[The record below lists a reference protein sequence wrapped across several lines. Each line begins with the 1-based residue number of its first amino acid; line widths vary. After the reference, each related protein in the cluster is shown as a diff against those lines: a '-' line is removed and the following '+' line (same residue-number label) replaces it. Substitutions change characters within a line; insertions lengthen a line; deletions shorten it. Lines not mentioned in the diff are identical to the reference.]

1 MRISRSIMNWWL
13 HSEQKFIGSF
23 DLPWSKWSG
32 ISDPSKSLSS
42 QRSTHPKWH
51 RFLSKQFIGQTP
63 LHHIHKFSFHWN
75 LVIHK
80 QPATVRNPIS
90 YWNVWGTCVKR
101 SAGVVIYL
109 VASSMRV
116 VEFFCCICSSFFRRS
131 PTRSF
136 VIFLLTGLYYSCR
149 CFHHVFSNEVLKGC
163 VLQGR
168 VVNPA
173 LNLQPGGPGCCLVW
187 PFYLGAIWHNST
199 CQEHTCKLPPS

>member
-1 MRISRSIMNWWL
+1 MNWGL

-51 RFLSKQFIGQTP
+51 RFLPKQFIGQTP

-90 YWNVWGTCVKR
+90 YKHDLPQVSRRYLECMGQASGMQLWNLDSLVLGGTCIKKFETDPWHKFCLDSSWMISCYLEVTNFLYHLCKEKCR
-101 SAGVVIYL
+101 CGYLLGGQFNESGGV
-109 VASSMRV
+109 
-116 VEFFCCICSSFFRRS
+116 
-131 PTRSF
+131 
-136 VIFLLTGLYYSCR
+136 FLLHL
-149 CFHHVFSNEVLKGC
+149 
-163 VLQGR
+163 
-168 VVNPA
+168 
-173 LNLQPGGPGCCLVW
+173 
-187 PFYLGAIWHNST
+187 
-199 CQEHTCKLPPS
+199 